1 MQALKN
7 GSLTVYPEY
16 LNTFNTAVA
25 GYRHGFR
32 TLLDAY
38 DGAEHYALS
47 HGMQV
52 LAPTPFSD
60 TSAIAVTVAYA
71 AQNHVRGIG
80 DLAHLTAG
88 LTLGGPPQFQ
98 QGTPGLPALNDVYGF
113 VPIGYRPMAVGD
125 QYSALNNGAIQ
136 AAEVNNTDGQLATG
150 DYAVLRDPRRVFGW
164 GNVVPVV
171 SAKAMVTEGPAFAD
185 TIQRVNDTLTTATIR
200 QLNYAVSDR
209 RPGSRLGG
217 PPVPADPR
225 AAGADDAVAA
235 SASAG
240 AESGGAAL
248 GLAQELDLDGRREL
262 DADEHELGDAGAG
275 GDLKCVLAVGV
286 EEQHTDL
293 AAVARVDEAGRIDD
307 RDAVAGRQARAGQD
321 QTGLSRRDLHGDARG
336 HRRPLAR
343 CQHGILQ
350 RVEVEAGVAV
360 VGSGGEPRALVQAR
374 DAQGHPLAAGV
385 SANEA

>member
-1 MQALKN
+1 MPRPGSAPTAARLAAAVVVAVACVACGSSRTTSSTQDTPTSSSTTSSSASTTTSTATGSASATTADTTALPGAGKPVITVGDKNYAEQFVLGQLYAQALRAQGYSVNVNQNIGPTDVTVQALKN

-80 DLAHLTAG
+80 DLANLTAD

-200 QLNYAVSDR
+200 QLNYAVS
-209 RPGSRLGG
+209 
-217 PPVPADPR
+217 
-225 AAGADDAVAA
+225 
-235 SASAG
+235 
-240 AESGGAAL
+240 
-248 GLAQELDLDGRREL
+248 
-262 DADEHELGDAGAG
+262 
-275 GDLKCVLAVGV
+275 
-286 EEQHTDL
+286 
-293 AAVARVDEAGRIDD
+293 I
-307 RDAVAGRQARAGQD
+307 AGQD
-321 QTGLSRRDLHGDARG
+321 PASVARQFLQTHGL
-336 HRRPLAR
+336 LAPT
-343 CQHGILQ
+343 
-350 RVEVEAGVAV
+350 A
-360 VGSGGEPRALVQAR
+360 P
-374 DAQGHPLAAGV
+374 
-385 SANEA
+385 